1 MPTQE
6 KKFFEHS
13 KNLLCKLSVGQ
24 HQKAFNFEG
33 SDLNVQCIYI
43 STPENTK
50 IMAYHLI
57 IVSVAK
63 LNRYIT
69 VAYTMIEKVL

>member
-1 MPTQE
+1 M
-6 KKFFEHS
+6 
-13 KNLLCKLSVGQ
+13 
-24 HQKAFNFEG
+24 
-33 SDLNVQCIYI
+33 NVQCIYI